1 MQKLFTFS
9 AESFGLSPEVE
20 ALLRSKN
27 AIFMDF
33 GSSAYVRSEGVP
45 AIIGEL
51 ISINQRSQ
59 SISAQQVD
67 AEKGAIQVQ
76 QEKLNG
82 EIQSLF
88 VKLETKEREVVS
100 LEKLLEDSGKTVESL
115 RAENLRLT
123 SLSRNQEQKPLTND
137 GNKTIQ
143 ESYEK
148 LQLAFQKLRAEN
160 IDAITSLKVLE
171 DENDDLRKELES
183 IRTQARA
190 TCRA

>member
-1 MQKLFTFS
+1 
-9 AESFGLSPEVE
+9 
-20 ALLRSKN
+20 
-27 AIFMDF
+27 MDF

-82 EIQSLF
+82 EIQGLF

-100 LEKLLEDSGKTVESL
+100 LEKQLEDSGKTVESL
-115 RAENLRLT
+115 RVENLRLT
-123 SLSRNQEQKPLTND
+123 SLSRNQEQKPLAND

-183 IRTQARA
+183 IRTQAKA